1 MTEIAITGLG
11 VVCRLG
17 RGVETFWAGVRA
29 GATADADRVPD
40 PDLKVP
46 LPLYYLVPD
55 EGPAPEGTVGPG
67 PGPRDAVEPAPQDA
81 VAPEPR
87 DTVGPATR
95 YTLEAGLEACA
106 DARLDTVPGSRIAVV
121 MGSSVGDARQVEL
134 ARAGQVPPVADASP
148 PFTLAS
154 ALAAEIGAGAGA
166 VNLSNA
172 CAGSGYAIA
181 MGAEM
186 IRSGEAD
193 VVVAGGAEAYSRVT
207 VAAFN
212 QMGALAP
219 DRPRPFDRDRAGVVL
234 GEGAGVVVLESAAHA
249 RARDARM
256 YATLAGSGWSCDA
269 AHPTAPD
276 PSGAQAGRAM
286 RAALA
291 EAGAGPG
298 EVRLI
303 VPHATGTRLNDST
316 ESAAMGAVFGDRLGA
331 IPLHNLKAVVGHLA
345 GGAGVLGTVLAALCF
360 HHGAVPGNPPTAA
373 PDPGCPVRLPTGES
387 ELSSGVALVN
397 AYAFG
402 GNNISLALTGA
413 PS

>member
-1 MTEIAITGLG
+1 MTGLG

-17 RGVETFWAGVRA
+17 RGVEAFWAGVKA
-29 GATADADRVPD
+29 GATATADRVPD
-40 PDLKVP
+40 PELKVP
-46 LPLYYLVPD
+46 LPLYYLVP
-55 EGPAPEGTVGPG
+55 GPVPG
-67 PGPRDAVEPAPQDA
+67 AAS
-81 VAPEPR
+81 
-87 DTVGPATR
+87 ATR
-95 YTLEAGLEACA
+95 LTVDAGLEACA
-106 DARLDTVPGSRIAVV
+106 DAGLDAVPGARVAVV

-148 PFTLAS
+148 PFVLAS
-154 ALAAEIGAGAGA
+154 ELAARIGAGAGA

-181 MGAEM
+181 LGAEM

-212 QMGALAP
+212 RMGALAP
-219 DRPRPFDRDRAGVVL
+219 DRPRPFARDRAGVVL
-234 GEGAGVVVLESAAHA
+234 GEGAGAVVLESAAHA
-249 RARDARM
+249 EARGVRPYAR
-256 YATLAGSGWSCDA
+256 LAGTGWSCDA

-276 PSGAQAGRAM
+276 PTGVQAGRAM
-286 RAALA
+286 RAALE

-298 EVRLI
+298 DVTFI

-316 ESAAMGAVFGDRLGA
+316 EAAAMAAVFGARLDA

-345 GGAGVLGTVLAALCF
+345 GGAGVLGAILAALCF
-360 HHGAVPGNPPTAA
+360 RHGTVPQNPATDVT
-373 PDPGCPVRLPTGES
+373 DPACPVRLPDGP
-387 ELSSGVALVN
+387 LALRSGVALVN

-413 PS
+413 PA

>member
-17 RGVETFWAGVRA
+17 RGVTTFWAGVRA
-29 GATADADRVPD
+29 GATAAADQVPD
-40 PDLKVP
+40 PDLKVE
-46 LPLYYLVPD
+46 LPLYYLVPGGSSD
-55 EGPAPEGTVGPG
+55 EA
-67 PGPRDAVEPAPQDA
+67 
-81 VAPEPR
+81 
-87 DTVGPATR
+87 PATR
-95 YTLEAGLEACA
+95 YTVDAGLEAYA
-106 DARLDTVPGSRIAVV
+106 DAGLDAVPGARVAVV

-154 ALAAEIGAGAGA
+154 RLAARIDAGAGA

-181 MGAEM
+181 LGAEM
-186 IRSGEAD
+186 IRTGEAD

-219 DRPRPFDRDRAGVVL
+219 DRPRPFAEDRAGVVL
-234 GEGAGVVVLESAAHA
+234 GEGAGAVVLESVAHA
-249 RARDARM
+249 RARGAQVYAR
-256 YATLAGSGWSCDA
+256 LAGTGWSCDA

-276 PSGAQAGRAM
+276 PTGAQAGRAM

-291 EAGAGPG
+291 EAGAGPDD
-298 EVRLI
+298 VTLI
-303 VPHATGTRLNDST
+303 VPHATGTKLNDST
-316 ESAAMGAVFGDRLGA
+316 EAAAMGAVFGTRLAA

-345 GGAGVLGTVLAALCF
+345 GGAGVLGAALAALCF
-360 HHGAVPGNPPTAA
+360 HHGTVPGNPATSA
-373 PDPGCPVRLPTGES
+373 PDPACPVHLPTGPTA
-387 ELSSGVALVN
+387 LQGGIALVN

>member
-1 MTEIAITGLG
+1 MTEIAMTGLG

-17 RGVETFWAGVRA
+17 RGVETFWAGVQA
-29 GATADADRVPD
+29 GSTAVADRVPD

-46 LPLYYLVPD
+46 LPLYYLVPG
-55 EGPAPEGTVGPG
+55 EAS
-67 PGPRDAVEPAPQDA
+67 DAA
-81 VAPEPR
+81 
-87 DTVGPATR
+87 PATR
-95 YTLEAGLEACA
+95 YTVDAGLEAYA
-106 DARLDTVPGSRIAVV
+106 DAGLDGVPASRIAVV
-121 MGSSVGDARQVEL
+121 MGSSVGDARQVER

-148 PFTLAS
+148 PFVLAS
-154 ALAAEIGAGAGA
+154 ELAARIGAGAGA

-181 MGAEM
+181 MGAEL

-193 VVVAGGAEAYSRVT
+193 VVIAGGAEAYSRVT

-219 DRPRPFDRDRAGVVL
+219 DRPRPFAHDRAGVVL
-234 GEGAGVVVLESAAHA
+234 GEGAGAVVLESADHA
-249 RARDARM
+249 RARGARP
-256 YATLAGSGWSCDA
+256 YATLAGAGWSCDA

-276 PSGAQAGRAM
+276 PTGAQAGRAM
-286 RAALA
+286 RAALE
-291 EAGAGPG
+291 EAGFGPD
-298 EVRLI
+298 EVTLI

-316 ESAAMGAVFGDRLGA
+316 EAAAMGAVFGARLGA

-345 GGAGVLGTVLAALCF
+345 GGAGVLGTVFAALCF
-360 HHGAVPGNPPTAA
+360 HHGTVPGNPATTAI
-373 PDPGCPVRLPTGES
+373 DPECPVHLPTGPT
-387 ELSSGVALVN
+387 ELRFGVALVN

>member
-29 GATADADRVPD
+29 GATAVADRVPD

-46 LPLYYLVPD
+46 LPLYYLVP
-55 EGPAPEGTVGPG
+55 GPAS
-67 PGPRDAVEPAPQDA
+67 
-81 VAPEPR
+81 
-87 DTVGPATR
+87 DTAPATR
-95 YTLEAGLEACA
+95 YTVDAGLEACA
-106 DARLDTVPGSRIAVV
+106 DAGLGSVPGARIAVV

-148 PFTLAS
+148 PFVLAS
-154 ALAAEIGAGAGA
+154 ALAARIGAGAGA

-181 MGAEM
+181 IGAEM
-186 IRSGEAD
+186 IRTGEAD

-219 DRPRPFDRDRAGVVL
+219 DRLRPFARDRAGVVL
-234 GEGAGVVVLESAAHA
+234 GEGAGAVVLESAAHA
-249 RARDARM
+249 RARGARM
-256 YATLAGSGWSCDA
+256 YARLAGTGWSCDA

-276 PSGAQAGRAM
+276 PTGAQAGRAM
-286 RAALA
+286 RAALE

-298 EVRLI
+298 DVTLI

-316 ESAAMGAVFGDRLGA
+316 EAAAMGAVFGTRLDT
-331 IPLHNLKAVVGHLA
+331 IVLHNLKAVVGHLA
-345 GGAGVLGTVLAALCF
+345 GGAGVLGAVLAALCF
-360 HHGAVPGNPPTAA
+360 HRGTVPGNPATAA
-373 PDPGCPVRLPTGES
+373 MDPECPVHLPTEAT
-387 ELSSGVALVN
+387 ELRCGVALVN